1 MSETSNATEPG
12 AATEPDF
19 DSGPWATIASG
30 MKTHTKRGRLV
41 IADGHL
47 GLLREN
53 GDLIDSAPVTAVQL
67 KKGFTYSMSSIPTL
81 VVNGTKYKV
90 MVSYQRSLDRGLG
103 DEQAKAIQ
111 HEDNEKLIA
120 VIRGLGGTA

>member
-1 MSETSNATEPG
+1 MSETSNATEP
-12 AATEPDF
+12 DF
-19 DSGPWATIASG
+19 DTGPWATIASG

-41 IADGHL
+41 ISDGHL

-53 GDLIDSAPVTAVQL
+53 GDLIDSAPVAAVQL

-81 VVNGTKYKV
+81 VVNGNKYKV
-90 MVSYQRSLDRGLG
+90 MVSYERSLERGLG
-103 DEQAKAIQ
+103 DEQAKEIQ

-120 VIRGLGGTA
+120 VIRGLGGKA

>member
-1 MSETSNATEPG
+1 MSETSNATEP
-12 AATEPDF
+12 DF
-19 DSGPWATIASG
+19 DTGPWATIASG

-53 GDLIDSAPVTAVQL
+53 GDLIESAPVSAVQF
-67 KKGFTYSMSSIPTL
+67 KKGFTYSMTSIPTII
-81 VVNGTKYKV
+81 VNGNKYKV
-90 MVSYQRSLDRGLG
+90 MVSYERSLDRGLG
-103 DEQAKAIQ
+103 DEQAKEIQ

-120 VIRGLGGTA
+120 VIRSLGGTA

>member
-1 MSETSNATEPG
+1 MSESSN
-12 AATEPDF
+12 ATEPDF

-30 MKTHTKRGRLV
+30 MKVHTKRGRLV
-41 IADGHL
+41 ISEGHL

-53 GDLIDSAPVTAVQL
+53 GDLIDSAPVAAVQL

-81 VVNGTKYKV
+81 VVNGNKYKV
-90 MVSYQRSLDRGLG
+90 MVSYEHSLEHGLG
-103 DEQAKAIQ
+103 DEQAKEIQ

-120 VIRGLGGTA
+120 VIRGLGGKA